1 MQAKGSPTDLLRIL
15 ALCTS
20 RILGRLTADPLLC
33 ITDRSFVSRLFRLSK
48 ERGCSRVPSFFFG
61 SDCGLAPTQEEPN
74 HERCASL
81 QNHSF
86 RADNPAASRGGQTMF
101 RLAHCVPHA
110 NQPTARESPGFRSL
124 TAAICQP
131 NFAFFRYKTGGRR
144 PRRGPLAA
152 EKLLSWIL
160 SLLKA
165 GMALAAHVWQSFSPP
180 ARARGCARR
189 GPRCCMN

>member
-48 ERGCSRVPSFFFG
+48 EWGCSRVPSFFFG

-81 QNHSF
+81 LPPMRISQSQGNHLGF
-86 RADNPAASRGGQTMF
+86 APSRPQF
-101 RLAHCVPHA
+101 A
-110 NQPTARESPGFRSL
+110 NQILHFLGTRRVVGVHGAGRS
-124 TAAICQP
+124 
-131 NFAFFRYKTGGRR
+131 
-144 PRRGPLAA
+144 PRRSYCHGYFPSSKPGWPAPHMSGNRSRRRRELAD
-152 EKLLSWIL
+152 
-160 SLLKA
+160 
-165 GMALAAHVWQSFSPP
+165 ALGAAQG
-180 ARARGCARR
+180 AA
-189 GPRCCMN
+189 

>member
-86 RADNPAASRGGQTMF
+86 RADNTAASRGGQTMF
-101 RLAHCVPHA
+101 RLCTLRPPMRINQSQGNHLGFAPSRPQFA
-110 NQPTARESPGFRSL
+110 NQILHFLGTRRVVGVHGAGRS
-124 TAAICQP
+124 
-131 NFAFFRYKTGGRR
+131 
-144 PRRGPLAA
+144 PRRSYCHGYFPSSKPGWPSPHMSGNRSRRRRELAD
-152 EKLLSWIL
+152 
-160 SLLKA
+160 
-165 GMALAAHVWQSFSPP
+165 ALGAAQG
-180 ARARGCARR
+180 AA
-189 GPRCCMN
+189 

>member
-61 SDCGLAPTQEEPN
+61 SDCGLAPTQEERN

-86 RADNPAASRGGQTMF
+86 RADNPANSRGGQPMF
-101 RLAHCVPHA
+101 RFAHCVPPA
-110 NQPTARESPGFRSL
+110 NQPTARESPRFRSL
-124 TAAICQP
+124 TVAIRQAK
-131 NFAFFRYKTGGRR
+131 FAFSWYKT
-144 PRRGPLAA
+144 
-152 EKLLSWIL
+152 I
-160 SLLKA
+160 
-165 GMALAAHVWQSFSPP
+165 
-180 ARARGCARR
+180 ARR
-189 GPRCCMN
+189 QTSMGRAPWRHYAHGYCPSSKPGWRSPHMSGSRSRRRRELADALGAAQGAA